1 MEEDELNDEF
11 DGDGYKSP
19 QTGTGYMDNLVNQTI
34 GGTMALSNPHPAVT
48 QYVARNW
55 ERLSRF
61 KGRSQFNHLYKY
73 LSSSI
78 TRLDEDH
85 TGLKQECEASLRAM
99 LDHLLERVEFGQY
112 EEASEANFRVLL
124 TAFNLAQ
131 RSSHD
136 STRPLL
142 QKLISMHE
150 TILIGEDMTDKDFM
164 RQLRSLE

>member
-1 MEEDELNDEF
+1 
-11 DGDGYKSP
+11 
-19 QTGTGYMDNLVNQTI
+19 
-34 GGTMALSNPHPAVT
+34 MALSNPHPAVT

-61 KGRSQFNHLYKY
+61 KGRKQFNHLYKY
-73 LSSSI
+73 LASSI

-85 TGLKQECEASLRAM
+85 TRLKQECEASLRAM
-99 LDHLLERVEFGQY
+99 LDHLLERVDFGQY

-131 RSSHD
+131 RSGHE

-142 QKLISMHE
+142 QRLISMHE